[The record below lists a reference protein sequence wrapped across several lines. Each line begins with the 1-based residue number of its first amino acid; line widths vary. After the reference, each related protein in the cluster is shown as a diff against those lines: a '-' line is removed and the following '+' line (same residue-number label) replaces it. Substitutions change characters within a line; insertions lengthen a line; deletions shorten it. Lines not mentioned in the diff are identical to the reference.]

1 MAPNTIA
8 NIYPN
13 TTTVTKK
20 RKLLKIKII
29 NRIYFCDMEVIVSKL
44 LKS

>member
-20 RKLLKIKII
+20 RKLLKII